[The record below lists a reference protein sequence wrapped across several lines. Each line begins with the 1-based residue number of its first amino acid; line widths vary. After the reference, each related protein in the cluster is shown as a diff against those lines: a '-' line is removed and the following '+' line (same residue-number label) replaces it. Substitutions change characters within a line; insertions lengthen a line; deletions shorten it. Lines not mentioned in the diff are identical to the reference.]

1 MKNKIIIGLILV
13 IGVFLTSCFEDLG
26 NYDYTSNEVITI
38 GGDIKKDYSVVQFT
52 SKLTIR
58 PEVSSN
64 IPGAEF
70 EYAYWVYDKDQGS
83 QVPDTLLVGKKYLE
97 EYVVGLPSK
106 TYKLIFQ
113 AKNVKTGI
121 QGFWEATLNVTTTSN
136 HGWYILKSEDGK
148 CDMDYY
154 NMAGEKAENVLLAS
168 CGRQLEGD
176 QAERITVG
184 TNYADPE
191 DLDPKTNTFRKTT
204 VLFPVSNR
212 DAKAVRLSTGK
223 IINDFPEMFQE
234 EPAEPYAPG
243 MAFATSMAQFILNQG
258 KVYYFWPYTSALSKF
273 SVELARNETFDP
285 YRISKYMMYATPNPI
300 GFDEVSTSF
309 VAIPGN
315 RTTLISMTDMPGTEL
330 SANHTQMNLLWAGS
344 KGLYD
349 IEHYAVMQEQQDPS
363 RKFIAYIT
371 CLGNSMTIKRDN
383 LESTDP
389 AYGASLFT
397 LNHSSSQILYF
408 VNGHELWSRSI
419 AAVPGVNSK
428 LEVVLPEGEIV
439 FIKHMPYSVYGKPEE
454 SFDYLLIGAV
464 KDGNYEVVGYTLDA
478 VGRPAD
484 PEPALHFAGKGKVG
498 DVTFVFPNVSGT
510 TFVPSY

>member
-1 MKNKIIIGLILV
+1 
-13 IGVFLTSCFEDLG
+13 
-26 NYDYTSNEVITI
+26 
-38 GGDIKKDYSVVQFT
+38 
-52 SKLTIR
+52 
-58 PEVSSN
+58 
-64 IPGAEF
+64 
-70 EYAYWVYDKDQGS
+70 
-83 QVPDTLLVGKKYLE
+83 
-97 EYVVGLPSK
+97 
-106 TYKLIFQ
+106 
-113 AKNVKTGI
+113 
-121 QGFWEATLNVTTTSN
+121 
-136 HGWYILKSEDGK
+136 
-148 CDMDYY
+148 
-154 NMAGEKAENVLLAS
+154 
-168 CGRQLEGD
+168 
-176 QAERITVG
+176 
-184 TNYADPE
+184 
-191 DLDPKTNTFRKTT
+191 
-204 VLFPVSNR
+204 
-212 DAKAVRLSTGK
+212 
-223 IINDFPEMFQE
+223 
-234 EPAEPYAPG
+234 
-243 MAFATSMAQFILNQG
+243 
-258 KVYYFWPYTSALSKF
+258 
-273 SVELARNETFDP
+273 
-285 YRISKYMMYATPNPI
+285 
-300 GFDEVSTSF
+300 
-309 VAIPGN
+309 
-315 RTTLISMTDMPGTEL
+315 MTDMPGTEL

-478 VGRPAD
+478 AGRPAD

-498 DVTFVFPNVSGT
+498 DVTFVFPSVSGT

>member
-83 QVPDTLLVGKKYLE
+83 QVPDTLLVGKKDLE

-113 AKNVKTGI
+113 AKNVKTGV

-243 MAFATSMAQFILNQG
+243 MAFATGI
-258 KVYYFWPYTSALSKF
+258 Y
-273 SVELARNETFDP
+273 
-285 YRISKYMMYATPNPI
+285 
-300 GFDEVSTSF
+300 
-309 VAIPGN
+309 
-315 RTTLISMTDMPGTEL
+315 
-330 SANHTQMNLLWAGS
+330 
-344 KGLYD
+344 
-349 IEHYAVMQEQQDPS
+349 
-363 RKFIAYIT
+363 
-371 CLGNSMTIKRDN
+371 
-383 LESTDP
+383 
-389 AYGASLFT
+389 
-397 LNHSSSQILYF
+397 
-408 VNGHELWSRSI
+408 
-419 AAVPGVNSK
+419 
-428 LEVVLPEGEIV
+428 PE
-439 FIKHMPYSVYGKPEE
+439 
-454 SFDYLLIGAV
+454 
-464 KDGNYEVVGYTLDA
+464 
-478 VGRPAD
+478 
-484 PEPALHFAGKGKVG
+484 
-498 DVTFVFPNVSGT
+498 
-510 TFVPSY
+510 